1 MLALREVSYLLPNPI
16 LHSSLITS
24 MSWQSRHCIVT
35 PIHTAAVPAL
45 AATWAH
51 EPGDGQL
58 SGPWL
63 TVTLKV
69 PWRADLKQSQG
80 SPQLRMPGLC
90 PTNSSRSTDLT
101 QVRCEGAKHIST
113 QCWEHSSSTAL
124 MSCTGLMQAVE
135 QASPELV
142 SSLQGLVTLSQI
154 FFFFLNKRGWVK
166 QVCTSSGLHSPVKVI
181 DLKERNGPA
190 KQV

>member
-1 MLALREVSYLLPNPI
+1 M
-16 LHSSLITS
+16 
-24 MSWQSRHCIVT
+24 T

-45 AATWAH
+45 AATGAR

-58 SGPWL
+58 SGRWL

-69 PWRADLKQSQG
+69 PWRAHLKESQG
-80 SPQLRMPGLC
+80 TPQLRKPGLC
-90 PTNSSRSTDLT
+90 PTDSSRSTNLT
-101 QVRCEGAKHIST
+101 QMRCEGAKHIST
-113 QCWEHSSSTAL
+113 RCWEHSSNTAL
-124 MSCTGLMQAVE
+124 TSCAGLMQAVE

-154 FFFFLNKRGWVK
+154 FFFFNKRGWVK
-166 QVCTSSGLHSPVKVI
+166 QVCTSSELYSPVKVI

>member
-1 MLALREVSYLLPNPI
+1 M
-16 LHSSLITS
+16 
-24 MSWQSRHCIVT
+24 T
-35 PIHTAAVPAL
+35 PIHTGAVPAL
-45 AATWAH
+45 AAPWAH

-58 SGPWL
+58 SGRWL
-63 TVTLKV
+63 RVTLKV
-69 PWRADLKQSQG
+69 PWRADLKESQG

-90 PTNSSRSTDLT
+90 PTNSSRSTNLT

-113 QCWEHSSSTAL
+113 RCWEHSSNTAL
-124 MSCTGLMQAVE
+124 MSCTGLRQAVA

-154 FFFFLNKRGWVK
+154 YFFLNKRGWVK
-166 QVCTSSGLHSPVKVI
+166 QVCTSSELHSPVKVI
-181 DLKERNGPA
+181 DLKEGNGPA